1 MAELRLFTRQ
11 WQQHLTVPVET
22 FAGQDLCEVH
32 NSSHEKITQN
42 RQGLRSALTGTS
54 MRDIRPVVEGVG
66 AELAEEGETGD
77 DDEAAVEEEPV
88 GNPDEEAE
96 DGEGEAR
103 ESAEETLTDKPE
115 AEGSEGEGE
124 EVQEAPTGPTQTTYC
139 DECGTGD
146 NIVGSRW
153 KCMVCQGY
161 DLCDRCHSSGM
172 HDQHRMLEIA
182 HPADVVWIDGADF
195 KDDLNVVLLG
205 LRVYSTCPVDIQG
218 QIANGYSVLYEKSGG

>member
-139 DECGTGD
+139 DECGVSAFTCFHIDEPDEVVCRPEIILWALAGNAWSARATIYVTGATAAACTI
-146 NIVGSRW
+146 NTECSKSRILRMSCGS
-153 KCMVCQGY
+153 MAQ
-161 DLCDRCHSSGM
+161 
-172 HDQHRMLEIA
+172 
-182 HPADVVWIDGADF
+182 
-195 KDDLNVVLLG
+195 
-205 LRVYSTCPVDIQG
+205 
-218 QIANGYSVLYEKSGG
+218 